1 MRNAARRDANE
12 YRIRETLTEAG
23 IPYRVISCPALGD
36 LEVVLDGT
44 PWLIEVKDGN
54 KGYTRAQI
62 QRREWLEANGVDL
75 KRHAPT
81 WRDTTDVARWILR
94 MRKS

>member
-1 MRNAARRDANE
+1 MRHAARRDANE
-12 YRIRETLTEAG
+12 SAIRSTLTEAG

-44 PWLIEVKDGN
+44 PWLIEVKDGLAP
-54 KGYTRAQI
+54 YTKAQV

-75 KRHAPT
+75 RRYAPT
-81 WRDTTDVARWILR
+81 WRDTTDVAKWILM